1 MKDAVVTLL
10 KSSPNIKV
18 SEMILGHSIETGANV
33 IGGMLSDR
41 FANPKFLGLRTRRP
55 DLLRA
60 GNCTAGI
67 PGHSAVN

>member
-41 FANPKFLGLRTRRP
+41 FANPKFLGREPADRTCSGLATARRAF
-55 DLLRA
+55 LA
-60 GNCTAGI
+60 I
-67 PGHSAVN
+67 PL